1 MIQAIVIVGAGNAAA
16 ADLAL
21 QGKRVRLFQ
30 FPEYRGNIDAII
42 KTRRLMPTGADAG
55 LNTLGLTH
63 K

>member
-21 QGKRVRLFQ
+21 QGKRVRLFE

-55 LNTLGLTH
+55 LN
-63 K
+63 